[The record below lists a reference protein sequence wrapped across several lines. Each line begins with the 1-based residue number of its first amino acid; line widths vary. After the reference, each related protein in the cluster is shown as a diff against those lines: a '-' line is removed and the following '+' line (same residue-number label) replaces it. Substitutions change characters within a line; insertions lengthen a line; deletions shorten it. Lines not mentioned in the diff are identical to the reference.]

1 MRAWWIAILWM
12 PFASATPLWV
22 DQRDTVSA
30 LLAPGVAQA
39 LAEPLGQPLT
49 IQWADEPKT
58 LKRQVAQTQ
67 SLGWGE
73 VSSSAAAL
81 VELKTGWVSRQD
93 FPVDQL
99 TGRIGR
105 PEGSQWATQLST
117 QTPDATWFSYPST
130 EQGLLRVID
139 GEIDAYVDTLANLSA
154 AMTRL
159 QLHGLRLST
168 GHSTMAMGLFS
179 APDFPDKAKLSR
191 AVASLK
197 PVVKQRID
205 AQFRLETPV
214 STAHWPWGVAAAL
227 GWLWLITLILWRRD
241 RQAPAR
247 PVQMARPSQPAATP
261 KVQPTEARGPAYL
274 NEVNQLLQKEIA
286 KRQAKEAELLTVQ
299 DALNQAHRRLEQQVR
314 TDGLTQLANRRHFDE
329 QLNKEWRRH
338 AREAQMLTIVLMDI
352 DYFKKYNDGLGHPA
366 GDACLKQVATLLH
379 QAFNR
384 SGDLVARYGG
394 EEFVVLLA
402 NSSAQDA
409 AHQVER
415 LQSLMNQA
423 AIPHPGSDVSPQ
435 VTLSMGIASCIPL
448 ADDDPW
454 GLVEEADQALYQAKV
469 DGRNQYR
476 VVAA

>member
-1 MRAWWIAILWM
+1 M
-12 PFASATPLWV
+12 
-22 DQRDTVSA
+22 
-30 LLAPGVAQA
+30 
-39 LAEPLGQPLT
+39 
-49 IQWADEPKT
+49 
-58 LKRQVAQTQ
+58 
-67 SLGWGE
+67 
-73 VSSSAAAL
+73 
-81 VELKTGWVSRQD
+81 
-93 FPVDQL
+93 
-99 TGRIGR
+99 
-105 PEGSQWATQLST
+105 
-117 QTPDATWFSYPST
+117 
-130 EQGLLRVID
+130 
-139 GEIDAYVDTLANLSA
+139 
-154 AMTRL
+154 
-159 QLHGLRLST
+159 
-168 GHSTMAMGLFS
+168 
-179 APDFPDKAKLSR
+179 
-191 AVASLK
+191 
-197 PVVKQRID
+197 
-205 AQFRLETPV
+205 
-214 STAHWPWGVAAAL
+214 
-227 GWLWLITLILWRRD
+227 
-241 RQAPAR
+241 
-247 PVQMARPSQPAATP
+247 
-261 KVQPTEARGPAYL
+261 ARGPAYL

-352 DYFKKYNDGLGHPA
+352 DYFKKYNDGLGHPE